1 MNLQSREKADTPPNT
16 SDDLERPATWPE
28 TLLVLGPFLIWPLLL
43 LIGRWMVIPSLGMA
57 IFFFILALLLAA
69 LLVGW
74 VKGFPRWCFPYW
86 GFVFLIALYTLNF
99 RGTIFGKPFTGSWLV
114 WIPLLL
120 VAAIATLWTRSLQPV
135 YRLFRSLWADWT
147 RLSFAIYGLLP
158 LMLIAIYDE
167 VHDTASQPALTGLM
181 LLLAFG
187 ALLYMR
193 SAGIWTRLLWLLA
206 GFSLTWALATL
217 HLAWYWNGR
226 QEPGMGAPA
235 TWADALSWTSPTGA
249 FLLAIL
255 IAPALLEGLRL
266 LAGVK
271 RAPIQP

>member
-16 SDDLERPATWPE
+16 SDDLERPAPWPE

-206 GFSLTWALATL
+206 GFSLTWVLATI